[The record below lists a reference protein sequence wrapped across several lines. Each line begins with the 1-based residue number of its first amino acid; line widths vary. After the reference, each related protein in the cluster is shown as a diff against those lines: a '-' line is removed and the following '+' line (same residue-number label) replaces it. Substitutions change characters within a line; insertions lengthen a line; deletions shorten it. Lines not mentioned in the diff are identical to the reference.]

1 MCTLQVGSQN
11 LELWYM
17 CTKDYNDIENICLV
31 SVKYSNY
38 CYFLKFPVFFFSNG
52 AYYPKTVAPY
62 FHSQTESNPYVSYIG
77 LW

>member
-11 LELWYM
+11 LELCYM

-31 SVKYSNY
+31 SLKYSILLLLFKS
-38 CYFLKFPVFFFSNG
+38 FLFFSNG

-62 FHSQTESNPYVSYIG
+62 IHSQTESNPYVSYTR

>member
-11 LELWYM
+11 LELCYM
-17 CTKDYNDIENICLV
+17 CTKDYNDIEHICLV
-31 SVKYSNY
+31 SLKYSILLLLFNS
-38 CYFLKFPVFFFSNG
+38 FLFFSNG

-62 FHSQTESNPYVSYIG
+62 IHSQTESNPYVSYTG